1 METCALSNLL
11 DILKEQN
18 QMNHSEDERRRK
30 TDPSSGT
37 VGEDLRT
44 GSALNEILDR
54 LRDLDR
60 MDFSEDE
67 TGTAAWN
74 AFHAINYL
82 HVVTSHDTT
91 AQRALNDICKYII
104 HLEHKDD

>member
-1 METCALSNLL
+1 M
-11 DILKEQN
+11 
-18 QMNHSEDERRRK
+18 M
-30 TDPSSGT
+30 
-37 VGEDLRT
+37 T

-74 AFHAINYL
+74 AFYAINYL

-104 HLEHKDD
+104 HLEHKMIGR